1 MKTHEDIKIS
11 FLYLEIVDVTNK
23 DANFGRLN
31 CPDPQDNLNSNNTTI
46 LNLHHCQ
53 YLFTGPT
60 KKIAR
65 HTTGAQGYYFLT
77 CVDQVT

>member
-31 CPDPQDNLNSNNTTI
+31 CPDPQDNLCTNLILTI
-46 LNLHHCQ
+46 PPPPPLPIFIYQ
-53 YLFTGPT
+53 AQQ
-60 KKIAR
+60 KKLRDIQQER
-65 HTTGAQGYYFLT
+65 KGTIF
-77 CVDQVT
+77 